1 MRLQKLARKSA
12 LLVLMLLLVVLTGCA
27 KSIKL
32 YPIQGTDFYVKDNGD
47 ICMSETYF
55 NDVLQAELEEA

>member
-1 MRLQKLARKSA
+1 
-12 LLVLMLLLVVLTGCA
+12 MLLLVVLTGCA